1 MEAVF
6 LRHSQHLPAEFFTR
20 LGERDQARKSDG
32 PLVPPVEDIGK
43 DQLGTVGRSHDCSVD
58 RGVCGRRRGGGGRAV
73 GSSDLQDHAGGGSS
87 VAVTQSRA
95 GRGRQ
100 LRQGG
105 QAEQD
110 RPRHQSPA
118 QSPQS
123 PQQQRSLSIS
133 PLVACPPPGAPPPHP
148 PTNLWL

>member
-32 PLVPPVEDIGK
+32 PLVPPVEDIRK
-43 DQLGTVGRSHDCSVD
+43 DQLGTDGRSHDCSVD
-58 RGVCGRRRGGGGRAV
+58 RAVCGWRRGGRRAV
-73 GSSDLQDHAGGGSS
+73 GSSHLQDHAGGGSS

-118 QSPQS
+118 QS
-123 PQQQRSLSIS
+123 QRSLSIS
-133 PLVACPPPGAPPPHP
+133 PLVACPAPGAPPSPSTH
-148 PTNLWL
+148 LWL